1 MSNLV
6 AALTSARK
14 KARAGRSRQ
23 AALGPS
29 VMWALPAVVVYAL
42 FALIPILVVV
52 VISFMD
58 WDGVRPPKFV
68 GLANWA
74 NLPNIAFLGG
84 SVQIML
90 ILLVCSILVQLPIGL
105 LMGVW
110 AAGPQ
115 RNRAVFCTIFF
126 LPMVLSGVAISIV
139 WRQIMDANFGIPGQ
153 FSAIFG
159 GNGNVLGSMEGAI
172 MVLLAI
178 GAWGSAPF
186 FGLIF
191 QGAAKGIPQMLY
203 DAAAIDGAGRFRRFF
218 SITLPQLKATIV
230 MAVIFMVVGG
240 LTGFETIMIVTEGG
254 PARKTLT
261 TPLLMY
267 YTAFRDYHLGTGSVI
282 AVLLILAAGGIAVL
296 FAKYSGFDK
305 MESDLE
311 GM

>member
-1 MSNLV
+1 MSKLV
-6 AALTSARK
+6 TRLTSARRQAK
-14 KARAGRSRQ
+14 AGRGRQ

-29 VMWALPAVVVYAL
+29 VMWAIPAVVIYAL
-42 FALIPILVVV
+42 FALAPILVVV
-52 VISFMD
+52 AISFTS
-58 WDGVRPPKFV
+58 WDGVRPAKFV
-68 GLANWA
+68 GLENWI
-74 NLPNIAFLGG
+74 NLPHIAFLGS
-84 SVQIML
+84 SVKIML
-90 ILLVCSILVQLPIGL
+90 VLLVGSILVQLPIGL
-105 LMGVW
+105 LLGVW

-115 RNRAVFCTIFF
+115 RNRAVLCTFFF
-126 LPMVLSGVAISIV
+126 LPLVLSGVAISIV

-153 FSAIFG
+153 FAAIFG

-172 MVLLAI
+172 ATLLAI

-186 FGLIF
+186 FGLVF
-191 QGAAKGIPQMLY
+191 QGAAKGIPQTLY
-203 DAAAIDGAGRFRRFF
+203 DAAAIDGAGRFRQFF
-218 SITLPQLKATIV
+218 MVTLPQLRATIV
-230 MAVIFMVVGG
+230 MALIFMVVGG

-267 YTAFRDYHLGTGSVI
+267 YSAFRDYHLGEGAVI

-311 GM
+311 GL